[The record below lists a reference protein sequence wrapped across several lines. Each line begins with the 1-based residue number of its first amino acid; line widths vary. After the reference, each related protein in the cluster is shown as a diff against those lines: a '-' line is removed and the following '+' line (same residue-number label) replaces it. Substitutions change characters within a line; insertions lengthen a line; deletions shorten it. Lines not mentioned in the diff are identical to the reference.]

1 MSFLS
6 DIGIYLKYQHLVLI
20 LQIINIIVL
29 DVVKVGFSTGLYA
42 KLRNIDTNIAYK
54 ELMEIEPF
62 SMDASNITISP
73 INAIADIGK
82 RDAVYRDFLN
92 MLNLETNHKKYLEQQ
107 GLLKSSIESQMYRT
121 IPKKYIK
128 RRLVANRLSKR
139 YDLAGVPG
147 FYQEEDRNWTFSNVK
162 GFFVPIFDEN
172 NKIQALSIHLD
183 NSFNGSYDICFSS
196 KDKINGTA
204 TKNLICRSNI
214 TENTETI
221 VLTDDLILG
230 NLIKDTIN
238 APLIAFQ
245 SITNSYQI
253 LKVLDGTNIKNI
265 IFTVRNEEK
274 QNLDYIINRV
284 FRDLIPLGYNL
295 EMKYIRD
302 YTDILKDDFLYLYT
316 LERNTQIAA

>member
-1 MSFLS
+1 ME
-6 DIGIYLKYQHLVLI
+6 
-20 LQIINIIVL
+20 
-29 DVVKVGFSTGLYA
+29 KVGYSTGLYA
-42 KLRNIDTNIAYK
+42 KVRNIDTKKAYK
-54 ELMEIEPF
+54 ELLERECF
-62 SMDASNITISP
+62 SIDASNITISP
-73 INAIADIGK
+73 INAIADIDK
-82 RDAVYRDFLN
+82 RDLVYREFLS
-92 MLNLETNHKKYLEQQ
+92 MLKLEMNHKKYLEGQ

-121 IPKKYIK
+121 IPKNYIK
-128 RRLVANRLSKR
+128 RRLVSNSLSKK
-139 YDLAGVPG
+139 YDLAGIPG
-147 FYQEEDRNWTFSNVK
+147 FYQEEDWLWTFSNAK

-183 NSFNGSYDICFSS
+183 ECFNGSNDICFSS

-204 TKNLICRSNI
+204 TKNFICRSNI
-214 TENTETI
+214 TEDTETI

-245 SITNSYQI
+245 SITNSYQV
-253 LKVLDGTNIKNI
+253 LKVLDGTNIRNI

-302 YTDILKDDFLYLYT
+302 YKDILKDDFLYLYT
-316 LERNTQIAA
+316 LERTQKIAA